1 MRIFWFFAFL
11 GYLGWHILTGSLTV
25 ARSAWLSK
33 SGLAKPAIVEF
44 PMRCRSDLEILLM
57 ASSITITPG
66 TLVLGVA
73 AATPEGAPATL
84 FVHSL
89 YDNDRE
95 SIMAGLLE
103 MEDCLLRGLRG
114 KAVKR

>member
-1 MRIFWFFAFL
+1 MQIFWFPAYIA
-11 GYLGWHILTGSLTV
+11 YLGWHIFTGSLTV

-33 SGLAKPAIVEF
+33 TGLAEPAIVEF
-44 PMRCRSDLEILLM
+44 PMRCRTDFEILFM
-57 ASSITITPG
+57 ASSITMTPG
-66 TLVLGVA
+66 TLVLGIA
-73 AATPEGAPATL
+73 AATPEGAPATV

-95 SIMAGLLE
+95 SIVAGLLE
-103 MEDCLLRGLRG
+103 MEDKLLKGLRG